1 MNIRN
6 DNVKTSIIKMDNFV
20 RSEYN
25 KSKKFLD
32 YYAGKDVITKIN
44 NVKNQVI
51 YGRRGTGK
59 THLLRVLQE
68 TMLDNYS
75 KDRKLPIYIDMRNVK
90 PFVSNDNPVY
100 YALVVFKE
108 LALEFLKTIFENIDI
123 IYDINPLDFN
133 QRTYLSDKQI
143 KLSKIFSEFNYK
155 LEGNTFTKIGDIDFT
170 INEIKTISQKI
181 TVSQEAALELSNQNT
196 RDIRTGQSRIKYLTF
211 SQINDTISE
220 LISEIDSEG
229 VFFLIDEWSEIPL
242 EYQPI
247 VSELFK
253 RAFITSSI
261 TLKIAAI
268 PNRTVLIKD
277 NLGLEDGGDIFGYL
291 LDNRYIYELNPELT
305 KSFFNELLFNHLYS
319 NDGITYRDFLDKK
332 TNMPLKGFINE
343 FFANQAYREILIA
356 SAGIPR
362 DFINIFTNSYNVFI
376 DRNGS
381 QKRISVADIRTATVS
396 WYETDK
402 KKTVDA
408 NNNAKILLN
417 KIISDI
423 IINRKR
429 CHFLIPEKY
438 ENNKVLQDL
447 IDLRVIHLRKKGISH
462 KDIKGVTYNVYYIDY
477 ACYTSSNIY
486 HNRINSDL
494 LNEIETP
501 DNFREIRRVALDDKF
516 FDSFMLDIG
525 DSVKCPH
532 CFKMIDINHM
542 AYKKQNMC
550 YHCFEKVGN

>member
-25 KSKKFLD
+25 KSKKFLY

>member
-6 DNVKTSIIKMDNFV
+6 GSVKASITKMDNFV

-25 KSKKFLD
+25 KTKKFLD
-32 YYAGKDVITKIN
+32 YYAGKDVINKIN

-75 KDRKLPIYIDMRNVK
+75 QDRRLPIYIDMRNVK

-123 IYDINPLDFN
+123 IYDVDPLNVNHNAYIFEKQKRISKFFN
-133 QRTYLSDKQI
+133 
-143 KLSKIFSEFNYK
+143 EFNYK

-181 TVSQEAALELSNQNT
+181 TVSKEAALELSNLNT
-196 RDIRTGQSRIKYLTF
+196 QGIKTDQSRIKYLTF
-211 SQINDTISE
+211 TQINDTISE

-247 VSELFK
+247 VSELLK

-261 TLKIAAI
+261 TIKIAAI
-268 PNRTVLIKD
+268 PNRTVLIKE

-319 NDGITYRDFLDKK
+319 NDEITYKDFLDKK

-381 QKRISVADIRTATVS
+381 QKRIAVADIRTATVS

-423 IINRKR
+423 IITKKR

-525 DSVKCPH
+525 DSIKCPH
-532 CFKMIDINHM
+532 CSKMIDINHM
-542 AYKKQNMC
+542 AYKKQNIC
-550 YHCFEKVGN
+550 YHCYEKVD

>member
-6 DNVKTSIIKMDNFV
+6 DNVKASIIKMDNFV

-25 KSKKFLD
+25 KTKKFLD

-123 IYDINPLDFN
+123 IYDIDPFDVN
-133 QRTYLSDKQI
+133 QRAYLSDRQKRI
-143 KLSKIFSEFNYK
+143 SKFFNEFNYK
-155 LEGNTFTKIGDIDFT
+155 LEGNTLTKIGDIDFT

-196 RDIRTGQSRIKYLTF
+196 QDIKTDQSRIKYLTF
-211 SQINDTISE
+211 SQINDIISE

-247 VSELFK
+247 VSELLK

-268 PNRTVLIKD
+268 PNRTVLIKE
-277 NLGLEDGGDIFGYL
+277 NLGLEDGGDIFGYP

-319 NDGITYRDFLDKK
+319 NDEIIYKDFLDKK

-381 QKRISVADIRTATVS
+381 QKRIAVADIRTATVS

-423 IINRKR
+423 IINKKR
-429 CHFLIPEKY
+429 CHFLIAEKY

-525 DSVKCPH
+525 DSIKCPH
-532 CFKMIDINHM
+532 CTKMIDINHM

-550 YHCFEKVGN
+550 YHCYEKVD